1 MPVNRSTIK
10 EQVQHMNCPHVW
22 GAHLEIKAAATLFQ
36 LPISFS
42 TWSEQSSSLTWSVH
56 YPIPP
61 NNTTFPLIVDE
72 DLIQKKDI
80 SHIEMY
86 HHRSHYEAIVSMES
100 NQVCERPPQPTGKD
114 DPKRLIA
121 K

>member
-1 MPVNRSTIK
+1 M
-10 EQVQHMNCPHVW
+10 
-22 GAHLEIKAAATLFQ
+22 
-36 LPISFS
+36 
-42 TWSEQSSSLTWSVH
+42 
-56 YPIPP
+56 
-61 NNTTFPLIVDE
+61 TFLLIVDE
-72 DLIQKKDI
+72 DLKQKKYI

-100 NQVCERPPQPTGKD
+100 NQVCEVPPQPTGKD